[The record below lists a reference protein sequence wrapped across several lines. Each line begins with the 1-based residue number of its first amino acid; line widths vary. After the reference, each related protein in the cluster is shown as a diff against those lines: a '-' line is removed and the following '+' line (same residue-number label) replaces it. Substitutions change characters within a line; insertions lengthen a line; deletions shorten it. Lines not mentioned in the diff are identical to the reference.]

1 MPGRTIESRERS
13 RKTRRTKRLQNDQQ
27 HHKQPS
33 QPQTSTQKCEKHI
46 KTSRSFI
53 FIHSKCRNQQPRKG
67 AFQSSVKSSR
77 LLDNSG
83 TISQTSSNDEPND
96 DPNKRPQT
104 SIFRRFPKISKDF
117 QRFPGTASWWGF
129 RLKGT
134 TNFPSDF
141 KARAWPFRIGS
152 QSGPEAMPV
161 PLVEVSSKCITGSE
175 SPNGL
180 EKRFDIVDIA
190 RAALPRKWLKLYS
203 RKITR
208 DCFFL
213 LLFGGFDKSNYDFG
227 PIKTQ
232 KYPLACIE
240 AGHDVQTR
248 LYTAA
253 SHHSRTHG
261 QSTQIFQ
268 DAWQTARTDP

>member
-1 MPGRTIESRERS
+1 MW
-13 RKTRRTKRLQNDQQ
+13 
-27 HHKQPS
+27 
-33 QPQTSTQKCEKHI
+33 

-53 FIHSKCRNQQPRKG
+53 FIHSKCRNQQPRKV

-77 LLDNSG
+77 LLDTSG

-104 SIFRRFPKISKDF
+104 SIFQRFPKISKDSQGLLLDEASGWREPRTF
-117 QRFPGTASWWGF
+117 RVTSRPGPG
-129 RLKGT
+129 L
-134 TNFPSDF
+134 
-141 KARAWPFRIGS
+141 
-152 QSGPEAMPV
+152 
-161 PLVEVSSKCITGSE
+161 SE
-175 SPNGL
+175 SEASRALRPCQCRWWKCLPSASPAQSHPMALKNALILWILQELHCQGNDSNCTQ
-180 EKRFDIVDIA
+180 EKLQGTGFFFYCLV
-190 RAALPRKWLKLYS
+190 ALTS
-203 RKITR
+203 Q
-208 DCFFL
+208 
-213 LLFGGFDKSNYDFG
+213 SNYDFG